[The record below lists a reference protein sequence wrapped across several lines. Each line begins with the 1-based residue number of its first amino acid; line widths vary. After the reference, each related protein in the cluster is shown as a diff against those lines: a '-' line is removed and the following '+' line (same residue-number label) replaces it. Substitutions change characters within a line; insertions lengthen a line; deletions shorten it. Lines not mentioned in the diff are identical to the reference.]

1 MCSVIRIG
9 TKKRSQRTER
19 GPECGLL
26 EKCVIITVV
35 EVNHP
40 NYNQCLSH
48 DKRYFMGNDSIMF

>member
-9 TKKRSQRTER
+9 TMKRSQRTER

-48 DKRYFMGNDSIMF
+48 DEIFYGK